1 MNARQARFPA
11 RGERGAT
18 LIEVLVAIII
28 VVIGLLGLAGM
39 QARINVSEMESFQ
52 RAQAVVLVQDMVD
65 RINANRKHSMEYNT
79 TSSNPVGT
87 GQAWQDCKV
96 PTSLAARDLC
106 EWSNLLLGSSET
118 GGGGTKIGAMIGA
131 RGCVEAVVATMPRQ
145 FRVSVVW
152 QGLNRTVAPTVTA
165 CGGGL
170 YGTEDAR
177 RVVAQTLII
186 GCLQNDGA
194 TGSCVTP

>member
-1 MNARQARFPA
+1 
-11 RGERGAT
+11 
-18 LIEVLVAIII
+18 
-28 VVIGLLGLAGM
+28 
-39 QARINVSEMESFQ
+39 
-52 RAQAVVLVQDMVD
+52 
-65 RINANRKHSMEYNT
+65 
-79 TSSNPVGT
+79 
-87 GQAWQDCKV
+87 
-96 PTSLAARDLC
+96 
-106 EWSNLLLGSSET
+106 
-118 GGGGTKIGAMIGA
+118 
-131 RGCVEAVVATMPRQ
+131 MPRQ

-194 TGSCVTP
+194 TGNCVTP